1 MGVMKRACFMNKTCT
16 VWKKKKKR
24 REKLKIIGH
33 DDKIFAL
40 VIYTKTVKQNTR
52 QYERT
57 INVKSS
63 IF

>member
-1 MGVMKRACFMNKTCT
+1 MNKTCT